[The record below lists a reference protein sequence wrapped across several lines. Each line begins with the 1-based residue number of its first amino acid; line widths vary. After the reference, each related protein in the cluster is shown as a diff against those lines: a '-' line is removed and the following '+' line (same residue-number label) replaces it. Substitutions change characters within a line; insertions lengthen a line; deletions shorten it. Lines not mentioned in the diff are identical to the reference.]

1 MNAAQLV
8 FLCVVFLVV
17 ATVVL
22 AGMAIFSPMPL
33 RERLRAFRSGAE
45 GSGATGSAAGSV
57 VGSAASEA
65 AGEGQWIERV
75 ARAAR
80 PLTRLSL
87 PEEGWERS
95 PLRTK
100 FINAGW
106 RHPSAPTLY
115 FAAKTVLSLG
125 LPAVLAVLVASASG
139 GIGNGFLMLLF
150 TAAALGYYLPNGVL
164 SRTAQRRQREIFEN
178 IPDALDL
185 LTVCVEAGLSM
196 ERALTKV
203 AAEIDVKSRVLAQ
216 ELQLVLMEMR
226 AGFTKE
232 KALRNFALRS
242 GVDDVDT
249 LVAMLIQAERFG
261 TSMGDSL
268 RVHADNLRHKRT
280 LLAEEA
286 AAKIGLK
293 LLFPLIFC
301 MFPTLMLVLVGPAAL
316 QMIQVVLPAMSGQR

>member
-1 MNAAQLV
+1 MNGSQLL
-8 FLCVVFLVV
+8 FLLVVFLVV
-17 ATVVL
+17 AGL
-22 AGMAIFSPMPL
+22 ALAAMALFAPAAL
-33 RERLRAFRSGAE
+33 RERLLAFRAAPQDAPPAE
-45 GSGATGSAAGSV
+45 G
-57 VGSAASEA
+57 
-65 AGEGQWIERV
+65 GQWIERV
-75 ARAAR
+75 ARAAQ
-80 PLTRLSL
+80 PFTKLSL

-106 RHPSAPTLY
+106 RHAHAPTLY

-125 LPAVLAVLVASASG
+125 LPALLAVLLAAAPG
-139 GIGNGFLMLLF
+139 GVPQNGFLAILF
-150 TAAALGYYLPNGVL
+150 AGAAFGYYLPNAL
-164 SRTAQRRQREIFEN
+164 LTRTASRRCRDIFEN

-196 ERALTKV
+196 ERGLAKV
-203 AAEIDVKSRVLAQ
+203 AAEVHVKSLVLAQ

-232 KALRNFALRS
+232 RALRNFALRT

-249 LVAMLIQAERFG
+249 LVAMLIQSERFG

-268 RVHADNLRHKRT
+268 RIHSDNLRQKRS

-286 AAKIGLK
+286 AAKVSLK
-293 LLFPLIFC
+293 LMFPLIFC
-301 MFPTLMLVLVGPAAL
+301 IFPTLLIVLMGPAAIHMA
-316 QMIQVVLPAMSGQR
+316 QEVLPMMGGR